1 MSKYPIPKRWII
13 LYARACDPDDVKYSV
28 ETCTIL
34 EELGIAEGLYNDAN
48 PQRNKWDMTC
58 QHFGYDYRESCAAT
72 IIDRIKKAEGRAA
85 ELEAENARLKAP
97 VSDEEM
103 ASIWF
108 HGRKDFFTQVMA
120 SRATAKEAK

>member
-1 MSKYPIPKRWII
+1 MRKYPIPEDLQVMMHIANDNRNAHIFTGVQVRNLI
-13 LYARACDPDDVKYSV
+13 ER
-28 ETCTIL
+28 TI
-34 EELGIAEGLYNDAN
+34 A
-48 PQRNKWDMTC
+48 
-58 QHFGYDYRESCAAT
+58 
-72 IIDRIKKAEGRAA
+72 AEGRVA

-120 SRATAKEAK
+120 SRATAKEQI